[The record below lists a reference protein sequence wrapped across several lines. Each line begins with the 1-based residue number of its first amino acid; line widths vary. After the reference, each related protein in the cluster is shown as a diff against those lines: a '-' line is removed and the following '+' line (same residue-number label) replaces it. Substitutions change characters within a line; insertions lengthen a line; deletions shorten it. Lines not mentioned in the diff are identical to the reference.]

1 VKKSKLFP
9 KDIGMI
15 VNDFLISNFPDIL
28 DYNFTAGVEKE
39 FDEIASGE
47 LEWQKMIADFYK
59 PFHKT
64 VDESLSTKARM
75 TGARQLGTDPVTGLP
90 VLVKMSRF
98 GPVVQLGEASP
109 DNKPRFTNL
118 RRDQLLETITLE
130 EAMAL
135 FALPRK
141 AGMFED
147 SEMIVGL
154 GKFGPYVKHDGKFYS
169 LKKDVDDPYTITEE
183 RAIELI
189 RDKREGDKMKVISD
203 FDDIKVLNGR
213 YGPYIVKEKNNYRI
227 PKGSDPKK
235 LTREDC
241 LSIIEKGSP
250 SKRTRGGKKK

>member
-1 VKKSKLFP
+1 
-9 KDIGMI
+9 M
-15 VNDFLISNFPDIL
+15 
-28 DYNFTAGVEKE
+28 
-39 FDEIASGE
+39 
-47 LEWQKMIADFYK
+47 
-59 PFHKT
+59 
-64 VDESLSTKARM
+64 
-75 TGARQLGTDPVTGLP
+75 
-90 VLVKMSRF
+90 VKMSRF

-109 DNKPRFTNL
+109 DSKPRFANL

-183 RAIELI
+183 RATELI
-189 RDKREGDKMKVISD
+189 REKREGDRMKVISD

-227 PKGSDPKK
+227 PKGTDPKK

-241 LSIIEKGSP
+241 LAIIENGSP